1 MSLRWG
7 VHTIEAKNLSNIEEM
22 FQFAE
27 DMVLNEKLAKKG
39 ETIIVVAGLPIG
51 FKGNTNLIRVIKL

>member
-1 MSLRWG
+1 MKD
-7 VHTIEAKNLSNIEEM
+7 INFI
-22 FQFAE
+22 
-27 DMVLNEKLAKKG
+27 LNSKKVTAKKG

>member
-1 MSLRWG
+1 
-7 VHTIEAKNLSNIEEM
+7 M

-27 DMVLNEKLAKKG
+27 DMVSNEKLAKKG

-51 FKGNTNLIRVIKL
+51 FKGNTNLIRVITIK